1 MAAGYGVHR
10 QVSSGAPW
18 LIAVHAKVF

>member
-1 MAAGYGVHR
+1 LAAGYGVHR